1 MPLTRSR
8 TEDEPV
14 AGGVRAAVDVGSDDA
29 GRDVDSGRAIARRE
43 LRELNSSKLATPAAA
58 TMDLFHR
65 QPLGPAKNRVILA
78 TAKERVNQA
87 ECVVLTSRA
96 GARRLCTS
104 SSLCWTRRPPSVGCL
119 RGRCPQSI
127 PVALQSS

>member
-1 MPLTRSR
+1 LPLTRSR
-8 TEDEPV
+8 SRDEPV

-29 GRDVDSGRAIARRE
+29 GRDVDSGRAVARRE
-43 LRELNSSKLATPAAA
+43 LGKLNSSKLTTPAAA

-65 QPLGPAKNRVILA
+65 QPLGPAENRVILA

-104 SSLCWTRRPPSVGCL
+104 S
-119 RGRCPQSI
+119 
-127 PVALQSS
+127 

>member
-8 TEDEPV
+8 SRDEPV

-29 GRDVDSGRAIARRE
+29 GRDVDSGRAIACRE
-43 LRELNSSKLATPAAA
+43 LRELNSSKLTTPAA

-65 QPLGPAKNRVILA
+65 QPLGPAESRVILA

-96 GARRLCTS
+96 GARRLCIS
-104 SSLCWTRRPPSVGCL
+104 S
-119 RGRCPQSI
+119 
-127 PVALQSS
+127 